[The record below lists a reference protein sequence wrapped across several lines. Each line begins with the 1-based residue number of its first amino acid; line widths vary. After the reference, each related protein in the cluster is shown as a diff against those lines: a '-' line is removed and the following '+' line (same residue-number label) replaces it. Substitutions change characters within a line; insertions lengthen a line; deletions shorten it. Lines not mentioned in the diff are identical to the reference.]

1 MPHLDRFAMSELAS
15 ESEPLQDFS
24 EEQGARLS
32 AERAMRQRDV
42 REARAGGRG
51 VRRPGALLPDDDGA
65 CRPRRRKIALRLRT
79 LRCGARLARRR
90 RAAARRFRDPSSRF
104 PPLCPAR

>member
-32 AERAMRQRDV
+32 AERAMRQRDM

-65 CRPRRRKIALRLRT
+65 SRPRRRTIELRCRA
-79 LRCGARLARRR
+79 LRCGAVPARRR
-90 RAAARRFRDPSSRF
+90 RKAARRVQDPSSRF
-104 PPLCPAR
+104 PPMCRER